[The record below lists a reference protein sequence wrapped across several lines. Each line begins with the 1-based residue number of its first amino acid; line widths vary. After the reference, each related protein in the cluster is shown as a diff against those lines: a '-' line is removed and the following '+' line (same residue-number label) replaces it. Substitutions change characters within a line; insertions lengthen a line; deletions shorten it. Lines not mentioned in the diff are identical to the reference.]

1 MKIKTIFATSLL
13 IAGVAFADT
22 ASVDTD
28 GYVLGVFPLS
38 VGKEAIINIPWVEAG
53 SASGATTIAV
63 ENIVKTAT
71 LKAGDKLYYYD
82 GTGYKAWQV
91 VGAEDTVKTWQ
102 PVAVANQGGVSAS
115 AGATALA
122 LARGRAL
129 ILDREVSY
137 SSADTV
143 TIYIVGQYSNAAA
156 ASVPISSG
164 YNLLAPIAVSGS
176 TNLAAYNWAGATDGD
191 QLILGVTN
199 RYEYNNGSWRRY
211 TYNST
216 TKEWGYTTYDN
227 IALPAGNGVFF
238 YHTGASFN
246 FDWALKNN

>member
-1 MKIKTIFATSLL
+1 MKIKMIFAASLL

-82 GTGYKAWQV
+82 GAKYNAWQV
-91 VGAEDTVKTWQ
+91 VGEEETVKTWQ
-102 PVAVANQGGVSAS
+102 PVPVANTAGVNAT

-129 ILDREVSY
+129 ILDRETSY
-137 SSADTV
+137 SSANTV
-143 TIYIVGQYSNAAA
+143 TIYIVGQVSNADL
-156 ASVPISSG
+156 ASVTISAG
-164 YNLLAPIAVSGS
+164 YTLLAPIAVSGN
-176 TNLAAYNWAGATDGD
+176 TNLADYDWTGASEGD
-191 QLILGVTN
+191 ELILGVTDRY
-199 RYEYNNGSWRRY
+199 RYEDGAWGQD
-211 TYNST
+211 TYNSS
-216 TKEWGYTTYDN
+216 TKKWTFTPIDPIN
-227 IALPAGNGVFF
+227 LPAGKGVFY
-238 YHTGASFN
+238 YHTGAGFSFN
-246 FDWALKNN
+246 WTKLD

>member
-1 MKIKTIFATSLL
+1 MKIKTIFAASLL
-13 IAGVAFADT
+13 ATGVAFADT

-71 LKAGDKLYYYD
+71 LKEGDKLYYYD

-91 VGAEDTVKTWQ
+91 VGAEGAVKTWQ
-102 PVAVANQGGVSAS
+102 PVEVYNEGGVCA
-115 AGATALA
+115 AEGATALA

-137 SSADTV
+137 SSANTV

-176 TNLAAYNWAGATDGD
+176 TDLAAYNWSGATNGD

-199 RYEYNNGSWRRY
+199 RYEYQGGYWGRY
-211 TYNST
+211 TYDSD
-216 TKEWGYTTYDN
+216 TKKWVFTKYDT
-227 IALPAGNGVFF
+227 IDLPAGNGVFF
-238 YHTGASFN
+238 YHTGDSFN